1 MHEIKSSKNFTPK
14 SKKTFSNNLAQKI
27 FWLNC
32 LVLVA
37 ITINLRAPIVSL
49 GPIIEEIKSIYG
61 INSTLGGLLTSLP
74 LIAFGSV
81 SFLVAYFSPIRA
93 LVLGLMLIVFGEILR
108 GFGGVFELFLGMG
121 LIGCGVAIANVLLP
135 SFVKEK
141 FPQKV
146 PKMMGIYSLFL
157 NLSSISG
164 ILLALPLLHF
174 FGLRFSLLFWLPF
187 SVLAFVL
194 YLPHTRN
201 GRIFRKPKI
210 MPKSRNL
217 WTHKSAIKI
226 TAFMGTQSFIAYA
239 MFAWF
244 ALIVSE
250 KGFGNAFGA
259 NMLLLSQV
267 VAVPVGFFAP
277 LFLGRLRTRY
287 RPLYMS
293 VLCGLYVVGFALLLG
308 FDSMVS
314 VVVASI
320 CIGIPMGGVFAIA
333 LLFISTKSANAQIA
347 AKLSSM
353 AQGCGYLLAS
363 TSPFIL
369 GALHDYFEGFRE
381 GICLLLCMGFVVSIL
396 GFLANKSATIE

>member
-1 MHEIKSSKNFTPK
+1 
-14 SKKTFSNNLAQKI
+14 
-27 FWLNC
+27 
-32 LVLVA
+32 
-37 ITINLRAPIVSL
+37 
-49 GPIIEEIKSIYG
+49 
-61 INSTLGGLLTSLP
+61 
-74 LIAFGSV
+74 
-81 SFLVAYFSPIRA
+81 
-93 LVLGLMLIVFGEILR
+93 
-108 GFGGVFELFLGMG
+108 
-121 LIGCGVAIANVLLP
+121 
-135 SFVKEK
+135 
-141 FPQKV
+141 
-146 PKMMGIYSLFL
+146 
-157 NLSSISG
+157 
-164 ILLALPLLHF
+164 
-174 FGLRFSLLFWLPF
+174 
-187 SVLAFVL
+187 
-194 YLPHTRN
+194 
-201 GRIFRKPKI
+201 
-210 MPKSRNL
+210 
-217 WTHKSAIKI
+217 
-226 TAFMGTQSFIAYA
+226 MGTQSFIAYA

-250 KGFGNAFGA
+250 KGFGNVFGA

-308 FDSMVS
+308 FDSMAS